1 MKSKIEQVNVGDKMN
16 EEILKLDSEFI
27 TLGQLLKQV
36 NLISSGGMAKWYLNE
51 FVVYVNEEVENRRGR
66 KLYLGDVIFLPNE
79 ELVVTIAA
87 ND

>member
-1 MKSKIEQVNVGDKMN
+1 MN